1 WNYPASYIGI
11 PTALEDIRLLSD
23 QRSEAQFQW
32 TPYEDSVIRAVI
44 PDEFFQNLNFWHVK
58 VPLVNDAT
66 IEMHQ
71 TDRVLR
77 QFGFRQLILKALEV
91 LDKEY
96 KIDLRKMNMN
106 WLLACV
112 LDYMPWFRIHSKSYL
127 LSEEQRHRQIRVERE
142 RQGLLNLRRRDDGTD
157 PSTAPTQSP
166 GPTPQPTTPTL

>member
-1 WNYPASYIGI
+1 MLKFYLIRWNYPASYIGI

-23 QRSEAQFQW
+23 QRSEAQ
-32 TPYEDSVIRAVI
+32 
-44 PDEFFQNLNFWHVK
+44 FWHVK

-106 WLLACV
+106 WLV
-112 LDYMPWFRIHSKSYL
+112 FF
-127 LSEEQRHRQIRVERE
+127 
-142 RQGLLNLRRRDDGTD
+142 
-157 PSTAPTQSP
+157 
-166 GPTPQPTTPTL
+166 